1 MPDKYD
7 ILIVDDEKNIRKTLS
22 MILSSEGYNTEE
34 ASSAKEAL
42 QKLREREF
50 DLVLLDVKLPDD
62 DGIRLIDDIKV
73 MSPSTYIIMISGH
86 ANIQNAVEA
95 IKKGAYDFF
104 EKPLDRERVLLSIK
118 HTIDRKNL
126 YEELVSI
133 KKMKGEDEILGK
145 SEKILEVI
153 QTLNKVAPTN
163 ARVFITGES
172 GTGKELAARY
182 IHQNSRRR
190 QFPFIKV
197 NCAAIPSELIE
208 SELFGYE
215 KGAFSGASETKKGL
229 IELADR
235 GTLFLDEIADMS
247 LAAQAKILRVIQTG
261 EFSRLGSEKFQ
272 KVDVRVIAATNK
284 DIKALIS
291 EGKFRED
298 LFFRINVVSVN
309 MPALRERKEDIPIF
323 VHTFIEE
330 ICRENGLVKKE
341 ITEEALKRLMAYS
354 WPGNVRELKNVI
366 ESLVIL
372 SDKEI
377 TVDDLPNFINEAPE
391 PVPSG
396 SLKKTKEE
404 LERKLIL
411 DALEKSDW
419 IISRAARLLGMERTT
434 LHKRLKALGITRR
447 TTRE

>member
-1 MPDKYD
+1 MPAEGYD

-22 MILSSEGYNTEE
+22 MILSSEGYQTEE
-34 ASSAKEAL
+34 ASTAKEAL
-42 QKLREREF
+42 QKLREKEF
-50 DLVLLDVKLPDD
+50 DLILLDVRLPDD
-62 DGIRLIDDIKV
+62 DGIRLIDDIKTI
-73 MSPSTYIIMISGH
+73 SPSSHIIMISGH
-86 ANIQNAVEA
+86 ANVQNAVEA

-104 EKPLDRERVLLSIK
+104 EKPLDRERVLLSIR
-118 HTIDRKNL
+118 HSIERKNL
-126 YEELVSI
+126 YEELISI

-145 SEKILEVI
+145 SEKILEVL

-172 GTGKELAARY
+172 GTGKELAAKY

-190 QFPFIKV
+190 RFPFIKV

-215 KGAFSGASETKKGL
+215 KGAFSGASDT
-229 IELADR
+229 I
-235 GTLFLDEIADMS
+235 
-247 LAAQAKILRVIQTG
+247 
-261 EFSRLGSEKFQ
+261 
-272 KVDVRVIAATNK
+272 RVIAATNK

-298 LFFRINVVSVN
+298 LFFRINVVSVH
-309 MPALRERKEDIPIF
+309 MPALRERKEDLPIF
-323 VHTFIEE
+323 VQTFIQD

-341 ITEEALKRLMAYS
+341 ISEEALKKLMEYD

-377 TVDDLPNFINEAPE
+377 TTDDLPDFIEEKIEHNY
-391 PVPSG
+391 SN
-396 SLKKTKEE
+396 SLKKTKED
-404 LERKLIL
+404 LERRLIL

-419 IISRAARLLGMERTT
+419 IISRAAKILGLERTT
-434 LHKRLKALGITRR
+434 LHKRLKALGITRQN
-447 TTRE
+447 TKE